1 MGISAAVLA
10 HVVGVTLGLLVAVR
24 GGWLDVVLC
33 RMVDVVLS
41 LPKIIVGMVAV
52 AALCASIHVL
62 VLVTGLVYAAS
73 VFRIARALGMDL
85 VGQDFVTVARARGE
99 GTMWLLFGEIAPHV
113 VYPLAADF
121 ALRLGFAILFMRDRK
136 STRLNSSH

>member
-10 HVVGVTLGLLVAVR
+10 HVVGDTLGLLVAVR

-52 AALCASIHVL
+52 AALGASIHVL

-73 VFRIARALGMDL
+73 VFRIARGLGMDL
-85 VGQDFVTVARARGE
+85 VGQDFVTVARGRGE
-99 GTMWLLFGEIAPHV
+99 GTMWLLFVAIAPSV
-113 VYPLAADF
+113 VYPGPK
-121 ALRLGFAILFMRDRK
+121 RGVEG
-136 STRLNSSH
+136 

>member
-10 HVVGVTLGLLVAVR
+10 HVVGDTLGLLVAVR

-52 AALCASIHVL
+52 AALGASIHVL
-62 VLVTGLVYAAS
+62 VLVPGLVYAAS

-85 VGQDFVTVARARGE
+85 VGQDFVTAALALGA
-99 GTMWLLFGEIAPHV
+99 GTLWLLWIGNPSCQERCCHYV
-113 VYPLAADF
+113 LV
-121 ALRLGFAILFMRDRK
+121 LGWAEL
-136 STRLNSSH
+136 

>member
-10 HVVGVTLGLLVAVR
+10 HVVGDTLGLLVAVR

-52 AALCASIHVL
+52 AALGASIHVL

-85 VGQDFVTVARARGE
+85 VGQDFVPVARDRG
-99 GTMWLLFGEIAPHV
+99 
-113 VYPLAADF
+113 
-121 ALRLGFAILFMRDRK
+121 DRK
-136 STRLNSSH
+136 CTRLNSRHKST

>member
-10 HVVGVTLGLLVAVR
+10 HVVGDTLGLLVAVR

-52 AALCASIHVL
+52 AALGASIHVL

-99 GTMWLLFGEIAPHV
+99 GTI
-113 VYPLAADF
+113 
-121 ALRLGFAILFMRDRK
+121 DRK